1 MPVLQTL
8 ERIDEVMYVVGQ
20 NADGSVGEIME
31 EMKVATQRDDVAN
44 GMRQRDLELT
54 DRRPET
60 TIHDAVE
67 GCEEW
72 INETMNGAR
81 REWVS
86 RGAVEQ
92 NGDTFAHEIEDLLDI
107 HVDELGCGAE
117 TERGLDVDAARWTRG
132 AVVGS
137 WRQRTCIGR
146 VEASRPLVHS
156 RGPESQTPRT
166 DPGLRLQSEI
176 LSCDGENGERDRDRF
191 G

>member
-1 MPVLQTL
+1 M
-8 ERIDEVMYVVGQ
+8 
-20 NADGSVGEIME
+20 
-31 EMKVATQRDDVAN
+31 
-44 GMRQRDLELT
+44 
-54 DRRPET
+54 
-60 TIHDAVE
+60 
-67 GCEEW
+67 
-72 INETMNGAR
+72 
-81 REWVS
+81 
-86 RGAVEQ
+86 EQ

-132 AVVGS
+132 AVVES